1 MFCQII
7 KGNLMEYLFFHF
19 LYKLL
24 SKDGDK
30 TKVFEKVAIHSK
42 FEKVAIHSKFAWVAK
57 PSLKYALLCV
67 LILCSLS
74 ISNYFKEKKIEVARS
89 IKAGFTVV
97 CNSSEM

>member
-1 MFCQII
+1 
-7 KGNLMEYLFFHF
+7 
-19 LYKLL
+19 L

-30 TKVFEKVAIHSK
+30 TKV